1 MTMNLRSAIG
11 RVMGIFFVGQGVLIL
26 FLLSS
31 RIGRIIGGTDLL
43 PTFNVS
49 SSGFGFSTGTLP
61 LILEVVFLIP
71 AGIFLAWKLKKL
83 GAILGIAGVLI
94 LPIVSIA
101 LQILVS
107 VSGGPPI
114 TELIDPSEIIFGVG
128 VFVGLPI
135 VGTVLAWKELH

>member
-1 MTMNLRSAIG
+1 MLMNLRSVIG
-11 RVMGIFFVGQGVLIL
+11 RVMGIFFIGQGVLIL
-26 FLLSS
+26 FLVSS
-31 RIGRIIGGTDLL
+31 RIGGIIGGMDLL

-49 SSGFGFSTGTLP
+49 STGFSFSAGTLP
-61 LILEVVFLIP
+61 LILQVVFLIP
-71 AGIFLAWKLKKL
+71 AGIFLAWKLKRL
-83 GAILGIAGVLI
+83 GAILGIVGVLI

-107 VSGGPPI
+107 VSGGPSL
-114 TELIDPSEIIFGVG
+114 TELIDPSEIIFGIG

>member
-1 MTMNLRSAIG
+1 
-11 RVMGIFFVGQGVLIL
+11 MGIFFVGYGVLIL
-26 FLLSS
+26 SLLSS

-43 PTFNVS
+43 PTINVS

-61 LILEVVFLIP
+61 LILQVVFLIP
-71 AGIFLAWKLKKL
+71 AGIFLAWKLKKV
-83 GAILGIAGVLI
+83 GAILGIAGVLM

-114 TELIDPSEIIFGVG
+114 TITELIDPSEIIFGLG
-128 VFVGLPI
+128 VFVGLLI
-135 VGTVLAWKELH
+135 LGTVLAWNELH

>member
-1 MTMNLRSAIG
+1 MNLRSAVG
-11 RVMGIFFVGQGVLIL
+11 RVMGIFFIGDGVLIL

-61 LILEVVFLIP
+61 FVLQVAFLLP
-71 AGIFLAWKLKKL
+71 AGIFLAWKLKRL
-83 GAILGIAGVLI
+83 GAILGIAGALI
-94 LPIVSIA
+94 LPVVSIA

-107 VSGGPPI
+107 VSGGPPL
-114 TELIDPSEIIFGVG
+114 TELIDPSEIVFGMG

-135 VGTVLAWKELH
+135 VGTVFTWKELH

>member
-1 MTMNLRSAIG
+1 
-11 RVMGIFFVGQGVLIL
+11 MGIFFVGQGVLIL

-71 AGIFLAWKLKKL
+71 AGIFLAWKLKRL
-83 GAILGIAGVLI
+83 GAILGIVGAI
-94 LPIVSIA
+94 TLPIVSIA

-107 VSGGPPI
+107 VSGGPPL
-114 TELIDPSEIIFGVG
+114 TELIDPSEIIFGLG

-135 VGTVLAWKELH
+135 LGTVLAWKELH

>member
-1 MTMNLRSAIG
+1 
-11 RVMGIFFVGQGVLIL
+11 MGIFFIAYGVLIL
-26 FLLSS
+26 ALLSIRVS
-31 RIGRIIGGTDLL
+31 RIFGSIDLL
-43 PTFNVS
+43 PTINVS
-49 SSGFGFSTGTLP
+49 STGFSFYTGTLP
-61 LILEVVFLIP
+61 LILQVVLLVP

-94 LPIVSIA
+94 LPIVSIV

-135 VGTVLAWKELH
+135 LGTVLAWNELH